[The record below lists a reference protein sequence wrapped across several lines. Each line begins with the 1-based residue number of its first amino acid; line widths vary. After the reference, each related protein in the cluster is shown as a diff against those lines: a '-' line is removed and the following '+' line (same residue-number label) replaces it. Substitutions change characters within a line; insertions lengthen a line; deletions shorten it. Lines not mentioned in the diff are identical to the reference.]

1 MGILDFLS
9 KKSPAAP
16 APAGATDTTA
26 APADALKAEIV
37 NHGLDASR
45 INIAVEGSTVTLTGG
60 AATTADAEKI
70 ALAVGNTKGVSK
82 VVNNIVADASHQ
94 DSGFYTVKS
103 GDTLWKIA
111 EQSYGHGQGPK
122 FQQIFEANRPLLKNA
137 NSIFPG
143 QVLRIPGAGA
153 PQASASNDKK
163 GDNIVLE
170 GAHDL
175 DFVIQATP
183 PPSYVDGPLWQAL
196 FDILNGLVGF
206 GHMSGLLM
214 RRMAAGPDEV
224 RWAGSR
230 SLRRAYARD
239 GLAGCSWPSVVD
251 RVVHHVFL
259 RLPNS

>member
-137 NSIFPG
+137 DFDLPRPG
-143 QVLRIPGAGA
+143 AAHPWSRARRKRAPATTRRATTSSGRRPRPRFRNTSDAPAVIASKAKQSRSRAQVLGCRVAMP
-153 PQASASNDKK
+153 
-163 GDNIVLE
+163 V
-170 GAHDL
+170 
-175 DFVIQATP
+175 P
-183 PPSYVDGPLWQAL
+183 PA
-196 FDILNGLVGF
+196 
-206 GHMSGLLM
+206 
-214 RRMAAGPDEV
+214 
-224 RWAGSR
+224 
-230 SLRRAYARD
+230 AYASSR
-239 GLAGCSWPSVVD
+239 
-251 RVVHHVFL
+251 
-259 RLPNS
+259 